1 MDRRILHK
9 AKVGMTDNT
18 HSIIIHFSGNAP
30 HPFIFDPLSSCLS
43 YLDPKY
49 AHGSDVAQIETPER
63 EREREMASIGHFW
76 SIQELRAVQG
86 RVKSLW
92 SAQG

>member
-1 MDRRILHK
+1 MP
-9 AKVGMTDNT
+9 
-18 HSIIIHFSGNAP
+18 P
-30 HPFIFDPLSSCLS
+30 HPFMFDPLSSWPS

-49 AHGSDVAQIETPER
+49 AHGSNAAQIETPER

-86 RVKSLW
+86 RLKSLW